1 MNVPG
6 DDFMV
11 KNNVQTFEE
20 AIELSAESLEE
31 IASKRGKKKIEHIF
45 NKILKMF

>member
-11 KNNVQTFEE
+11 KNNVQDVWK
-20 AIELSAESLEE
+20 AIELSAESLERLLVKE
-31 IASKRGKKKIEHIF
+31 ERKK
-45 NKILKMF
+45 